1 MLLMLMT
8 NEIFPCFSI
17 FSSMSHM
24 EGTIESSYKLC
35 SWHYVVGWLCLVT
48 GHSEWCSCTL
58 RRRKGSIMKIAFTGG
73 LMIDRLGDIAIL
85 MTVLM
90 AMTTLKYF
98 AGPMFMLNWYVE
110 RDGVV
115 GKSLDEN

>member
-1 MLLMLMT
+1 
-8 NEIFPCFSI
+8 
-17 FSSMSHM
+17 
-24 EGTIESSYKLC
+24 
-35 SWHYVVGWLCLVT
+35 
-48 GHSEWCSCTL
+48 
-58 RRRKGSIMKIAFTGG
+58 MKIAFTGG